1 MEEEE
6 GNWPELSDEALQ
18 ALITCLNDYGRAL
31 PEALHSVLDGL
42 RLEGQ
47 RRYSRKTAPTYRGP
61 GYYVDKRNG
70 TALHVVGT
78 VRLLGA
84 QHLLV
89 GSSVQDTDL
98 WALPASK
105 IEERLSDGSRMFRY
119 RECL

>member
-1 MEEEE
+1 MKEEE

-18 ALITCLNDYGRAL
+18 ALIMCLDDYGRAL

-42 RLEGQ
+42 RLEAQ

-61 GYYVDKRNG
+61 GYYVDKRTG

-78 VRLLGA
+78 VPLLGA

-89 GSSVQDTDL
+89 GNSLQDTNL

-105 IEERLSDGSRMFRY
+105 VEERLPDGSRAFRY